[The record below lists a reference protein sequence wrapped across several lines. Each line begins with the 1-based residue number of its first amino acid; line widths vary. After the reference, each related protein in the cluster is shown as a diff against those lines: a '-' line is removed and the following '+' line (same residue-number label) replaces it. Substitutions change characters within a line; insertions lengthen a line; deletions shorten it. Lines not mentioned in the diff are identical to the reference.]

1 MGGAPHKPILLLSI
15 ADAFEHRQIPDN
27 RIFITPELIGL
38 FRANWAAF
46 VVTSHDPRF
55 ALPFY
60 HMRSE
65 PFWNL
70 VPNDGCEIWVE
81 SKSAMK
87 GISNLVVAVNH
98 VLIDKELEHL
108 LQSPQCRSILRTVLI
123 DRYFPHSTS
132 ISGNENGFK
141 MIETIEASMVNE
153 PSSPPYL
160 LKIKRNESLS
170 EEEKEEIV
178 IRGGL
183 FKRLIPKIYG
193 YSCCVSGMRINTNF
207 NTSTLIEAC
216 HIKPF
221 SLSFDDSI
229 SNGLALCPTL
239 HKAFDAGIL
248 SISSDH
254 KVVISSKINERE
266 SPQSISRYAGLTIS
280 LPENSA
286 HLPNPENLTWHL
298 ENVFEKGR

>member
-15 ADAFEHRQIPDN
+15 VDAFEHRQIPDN

-38 FRANWAAF
+38 FRANWSAF

-65 PFWNL
+65 SFWTL

-87 GISNLVVAVNH
+87 RISNLVAAVNH
-98 VLIDKELEHL
+98 AQIDKELGYF
-108 LQSPQCRSILRTVLI
+108 LQNAQSRSILRAVLI
-123 DRYFPHSTS
+123 DRYFPHSTT

-141 MIETIEASMVNE
+141 MIEAIEATMVNE
-153 PSSPPYL
+153 PSQPEYL
-160 LKIKRNESLS
+160 AKIRRNEPLS

-183 FKRLIPKIYG
+183 FKRLIPKIYK
-193 YSCCVSGMRINTNF
+193 YTCCISGMSINTNF
-207 NTSTLIEAC
+207 NASSLIEAC
-216 HIKPF
+216 HIKRF
-221 SLSFDDSI
+221 SVSFDDSI

-248 SISSDH
+248 SISADH
-254 KVVISSKINERE
+254 KVIISNKINERE
-266 SPQSISRYAGLTIS
+266 SPQSISRYAGWTIL

-286 HLPNPENLTWHL
+286 HLPNPENLKWHL